1 MIESLKTII
10 QAQPFFAGFADPMM
24 DLIAG
29 CASNVKFPKGAYLM
43 HEAGPANEFF
53 LLREGRVEISVH
65 GAQYG
70 TVNVQTL
77 DAGEMVG
84 WSWLVPPYRSRFDAK
99 AVEDTRALRFD
110 GKCLRDKCEAEPATG
125 YELLKRVSTTL
136 AQRLESSRLQ
146 LMDVYGR
153 NAH

>member
-10 QAQPFFAGFADPMM
+10 QAQPFFAGFSESTM
-24 DLIAG
+24 DLIVG

-43 HEAGPANEFF
+43 HDAEAANEFF
-53 LLREGRVEISVH
+53 LIREGRVEISVH

-70 TVNVQTL
+70 TVKVQTL

-84 WSWLVPPYRSRFDAK
+84 WSWLVPPYRSRFDAM

-110 GKCLRDKCEAEPATG
+110 GKCLRDKCETDPSTG

-136 AQRLESSRLQ
+136 AQRLEGSRFQ

-153 NAH
+153 NSH